1 MCYCF
6 FRASPPPIDRGRLS
20 KGGISEPLIPDE
32 LQLLKSL
39 FLCSTE
45 PNEILASVKPE
56 WNDKVQLS
64 INEKIS
70 FLNYQLSSVFPWKEE
85 LSDGIEYEKL
95 CASFFIQ
102 PDLFIRLRP
111 GKEDK
116 VKLKLKQAGIDFE
129 TISPTCLSL
138 PNAPG
143 IDKILEL
150 DKEAIVQDY
159 SSQQIGQYLPLTVDC
174 GPLTVWDCCAGSG
187 GKSIMAYDINPK
199 IELTVSDI
207 RESILANLKKRLQK
221 AGINNFKSSVI
232 DLTQHSL
239 PIAIGIT
246 SHDFD
251 LIIADV
257 PCTGS
262 GTWSRTPEQLYFF
275 EKEKIDFYASLQKK
289 IIVNVVPHVKPG
301 GYLLY
306 ITCSVFRKE
315 NEEVAKFINTQ
326 SHLELI
332 KIPENSTGWKM
343 LDGIEHNADTMFVAL
358 FRKSI

>member
-1 MCYCF
+1 M
-6 FRASPPPIDRGRLS
+6 
-20 KGGISEPLIPDE
+20 
-32 LQLLKSL
+32 KSF

-56 WNDKVQLS
+56 WNDKVRLS
-64 INEKIS
+64 INEKLS

-85 LSDGIEYEKL
+85 LSDGIEYEKF

-129 TISPTCLSL
+129 TISPTCLAL
-138 PNAPG
+138 PNASG
-143 IDKILEL
+143 IDKILKL
-150 DKEAIVQDY
+150 DKEAIIQDY
-159 SSQQIGQYLPLTVDC
+159 NSQRTGEYLPLIVDHVS
-174 GPLTVWDCCAGSG
+174 LTVWDCCAGSG
-187 GKSIMAYDINPK
+187 GKSIMAYDINPNIK
-199 IELTVSDI
+199 LTVSDV
-207 RESILANLKKRLQK
+207 RKSILANLKKRFEK
-221 AGINNFKSSVI
+221 AGIKKYKSFVI
-232 DLTQHSL
+232 DLTSNPQ
-239 PIAIGIT
+239 PAT
-246 SHDFD
+246 RNFD

-315 NEEVAKFINTQ
+315 NEEVVEFINTQ

-332 KIPENSTGWKM
+332 KIPENSTGWKI